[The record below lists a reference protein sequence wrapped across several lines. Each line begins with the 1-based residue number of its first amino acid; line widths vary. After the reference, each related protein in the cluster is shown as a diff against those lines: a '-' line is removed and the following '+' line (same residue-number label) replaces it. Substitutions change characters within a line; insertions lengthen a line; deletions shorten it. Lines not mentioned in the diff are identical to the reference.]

1 MKKFTKATRLY
12 LLQYAKIIFY
22 DSGVTIFK

>member
-12 LLQYAKIIFY
+12 LLQYVNIIFN